1 MSLRSTLTVGV
12 SAVALAGSVVL
23 APAASAAPVVQ
34 NGCAPMANGIERCV
48 MFFYSAGGGGMGAK
62 ASISDTEAGGDFDVK
77 VTDVRLQTW
86 SGGQWSLYLQ
96 EDDFDGWHADSDVAK
111 TETRNTCSFPQTR
124 LRVRATFAWRGSD
137 GVVHFKDL
145 VTDGTARAMEC

>member
-1 MSLRSTLTVGV
+1 MTLRSTLTVAA
-12 SAVALAGSVVL
+12 SAVALAGSVVM
-23 APAASAAPVVQ
+23 APAASAEPLVQ
-34 NGCAPMANGIERCV
+34 NGCATMANGVERCV
-48 MFFYSAGGGGMGAK
+48 MFFYGPGGGGMGAK
-62 ASISDTEAGGDFDVK
+62 ASISDTAAGGDFDVK

-111 TETRNTCSFPQTR
+111 TETRNTCAFPQTR